1 MNADEPDKPDTIL
14 AFDTLFT
21 NNQIQIYKVL
31 LPYFEPPLQKNM
43 AIYIKYMEFQYTQA
57 YFKHHPAA
65 FPNKRKTS
73 DAAQMYKE
81 ILPFCS
87 PAEKSQLEKMI
98 EMTSN
103 MKRMQEMME
112 TVNMMKELFPEGF
125 SFGEG
130 GEIPPDMMQM
140 FQMFSQ

>member
-1 MNADEPDKPDTIL
+1 MNTDEPEKSDTIS

-31 LPYFEPPLQKNM
+31 LPYFEPPIQKNM

-57 YFKHHPAA
+57 YFRQHPVA
-65 FPNKRKTS
+65 FPRDGKTA
-73 DAAQMYKE
+73 DTAQMYKE

-87 PAEKSQLEKMI
+87 LAERSQLEKI
-98 EMTSN
+98 VEMTSN
-103 MKRMQEMME
+103 MKHMQEMME
-112 TVNMMKELFPEGF
+112 TINMMKELFPEGF